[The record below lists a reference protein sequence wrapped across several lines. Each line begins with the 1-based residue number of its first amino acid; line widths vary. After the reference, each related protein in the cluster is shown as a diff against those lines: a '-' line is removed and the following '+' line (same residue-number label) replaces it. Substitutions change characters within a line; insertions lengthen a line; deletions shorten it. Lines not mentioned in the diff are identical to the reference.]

1 MARTRT
7 IASIDTELSKLQEEL
22 VKLQQKEETIKS
34 RQLQL
39 QKQKRE
45 QETKQ
50 IMDAYMKS
58 GRSMEELLIFLDV

>member
-22 VKLQQKEETIKS
+22 MKLQQKEEAIKS